1 MNNEEKAQAYFE
13 MYSNLT
19 YDDSNIKH
27 KVLVS
32 DMAQF
37 ISNNNDNLGLQS
49 ISLNGIS
56 EAYLT
61 QFPPYILNAISSIK
75 ERVKFF

>member
-13 MYSNLT
+13 LYGSIT
-19 YDDSNIKH
+19 YDDTNVKH
-27 KVLVS
+27 KAIVS
-32 DMAQF
+32 DMTQF
-37 ISNNNDNLGLQS
+37 ISNNSNNIGLQS

-61 QFPPYILNAISSIK
+61 QFPTYILEAISTLK
-75 ERVKFF
+75 KRVKFL